1 MGVIYMVRNKINNK
15 VHFGQTIYTFD
26 KRYANNFPKNY
37 TNDHIKSSIEKYG
50 WENFEVVKEFDKA
63 DTIDELNALEEL
75 YIKIWNTTNPDY
87 GYNKQMGGRNGKPT
101 AEVRKKMSD
110 SKKEYFENGGEVWNK
125 GLTYEASPE
134 AKERA
139 RKRWEENEDLRKSFD
154 RTGTKLKPHHIEA
167 IKKANTGKIVT
178 DETRKKL
185 SKVQFDE
192 NGKAKGNK
200 RVKCLDNGVV
210 YDSVKIAS
218 QTLGINSS
226 GIAKCCRGEQ
236 SQTNGYHFCFVDEE
250 TPMFVPKEE
259 HKQVY
264 CFETDKVYDH
274 YAHASIE
281 LGVSP
286 HDIRACCV
294 GVTNQAGSYNVCHV
308 EDKDKKQVKKIF
320 CVTNGKTYNTAK
332 EASIDLGVSP
342 TTITHCCKGRY
353 KQTKGYVFMY
363 IEKEGDSN
371 GNCLANVS

>member
-15 VHFGQTIYTFD
+15 CYFGQTAQKGGFD
-26 KRYANNFPKNY
+26 ERYRNSFPKN
-37 TNDHIKSSIEKYG
+37 THNDHIKRAIEKYG
-50 WENFEVVKEFDKA
+50 WENFEVVKEFDSSNDPK
-63 DTIDELNALEEL
+63 ELGRLEDL
-75 YIKIWNTTNPDY
+75 YIKMWNTTDKKY
-87 GYNKQMGGRNGKPT
+87 GYNKRFGSVHGKP
-101 AEVRKKMSD
+101 
-110 SKKEYFENGGEVWNK
+110 N
-125 GLTYEASPE
+125 
-134 AKERA
+134 
-139 RKRWEENEDLRKSFD
+139 
-154 RTGTKLKPHHIEA
+154 
-167 IKKANTGKIVT
+167 
-178 DETRKKL
+178 DETREKL
-185 SKVQFDE
+185 SQVQYDE
-192 NGKAKGNK
+192 NGRHRNDK
-200 RVKCLDNGVV
+200 RVKCLDNGVI

-250 TPMFVPKEE
+250 TPMFIPKEE

-274 YAHASIE
+274 YAHASVE

-286 HDIRACCV
+286 NNIRACCI

-371 GNCLANVS
+371 GNRLANVS